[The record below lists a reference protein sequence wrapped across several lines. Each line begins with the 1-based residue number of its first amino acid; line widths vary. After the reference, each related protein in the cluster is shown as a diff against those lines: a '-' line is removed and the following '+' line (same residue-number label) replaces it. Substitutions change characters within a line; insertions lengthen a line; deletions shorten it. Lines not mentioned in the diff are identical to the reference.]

1 MMNNTNQQLYNIYR
15 NIHAFYDYRKLSS
28 LVPIMKQ
35 DEFIK
40 NIQLNK
46 YVILPSA
53 PKDDKDAKKV
63 LVLLLIYPG
72 TECEN
77 KRANMKK
84 FIDKIE
90 YPFAE
95 VMTITQ
101 VKVSAGVMGGL
112 RQWEVDT
119 SKAYRSFKSFTYPLF
134 NCIIPEYNQAP
145 KYSILSEEDTDLLD
159 KKAMMDKENLPKIFE
174 HDPQMVWL
182 GARVGDVVRII
193 RLSDNNM
200 EDPYYRLVIPSL

>member
-28 LVPIMKQ
+28 LVPVMKQ

-40 NIQLNK
+40 SIQLNK
-46 YVILPSA
+46 YVILPSV
-53 PKDDKDAKKV
+53 PKDNKDARV

-84 FIDKIE
+84 FVDKID

-95 VMTITQ
+95 VMTITK

-112 RQWEVDT
+112 KLWELDT
-119 SKAYRSFKSFTYPLF
+119 PKAYRSFKSFTYPLF

-145 KYSILSEEDTDLLD
+145 KYSILTDEDVDMLD
-159 KKAMMDKENLPKIFE
+159 KQAMMNKENLPKIFE

-182 GARVGDVVRII
+182 GARVGNVVRII
-193 RLSDNNM
+193 RLSDNIM